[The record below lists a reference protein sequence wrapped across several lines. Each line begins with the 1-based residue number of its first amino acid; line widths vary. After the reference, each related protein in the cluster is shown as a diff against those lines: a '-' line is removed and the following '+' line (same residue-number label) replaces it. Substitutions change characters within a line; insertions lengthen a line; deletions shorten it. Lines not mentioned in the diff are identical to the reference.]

1 MKLDFRGLTIT
12 GKKLFNFLYR
22 PRLLAGTVLC
32 KNFKPEYDTGTVLL
46 DISDHFM
53 NFITIPQPA
62 KTKAAPAPKEARFFS
77 LNNMTNFKNAIGQL
91 SWNDVLSIQNVDE
104 SFDAFWTSFS
114 TMYDLNFPL
123 IKFKFNRNLHSK
135 RDYMTP
141 GLLISRKRKLELHK
155 MAIIDPPTFS
165 TQYKHYRNIFNSL
178 LRASKKLHYDSKF
191 TQFAKNPKKV
201 WEILNEITG
210 SKSNV
215 KTKDIPTINAK
226 GTTYNSPPDIANEFN
241 SFFVKAGQNISEKVP
256 PTTRTPEWFLNPPP
270 TPVPDF
276 DIGSTS
282 ALHVS
287 DIIKSFPNKSSL
299 DIDGLSL
306 KLSKFVRNEISTPL
320 AHIIDLSFTTG
331 VFPTKL
337 KINRTVPIFKSGD
350 TSLCNNYRPIFLI
363 PTLSK
368 IIEKMVATSL
378 TNHLQLNNLLHPN
391 QFGFLRNLSTE
402 HNLLKVFNYIGE
414 ALNGGKYCIGI
425 FLDLRKAFDT
435 CSHEI
440 LLKKLSNLGVRDMA
454 LDWFRSYL
462 SNRMQKVDVNGHLSE
477 LLSIS
482 CGVFQGSILGPILF
496 LCYIN
501 DIFSASDLAT
511 FLFADD
517 TTCLAENNNLS
528 DLIDYVNSELNKLAV
543 WFKANRMAVN
553 VSKTNYII
561 FHTRGKKT
569 DLNGKS
575 VVFNSNDPNSTHVDP
590 NLIQILERVHDNHI
604 DPKMQSFKLLGV
616 FLDEHLTLNKHV
628 NHTTAKL
635 SRALYLLKRVKHFV
649 SPGAMRKLYFSLF
662 HSHLLYCINIL
673 SCTSQT
679 NITRI
684 LIMQKKAIR
693 TVTNA
698 PYNAHTNPL
707 FLELNVLPFD
717 KLITLNRLLF
727 MHAIA
732 YNYAPKTFDN
742 TWITNAERNIG
753 HDLRNNDFFV
763 MPQVRIELFRRFP
776 LYALPHE
783 LNILGENIRLQH
795 NRTTFKI
802 ALTDFLLSSLH
813 DNQPT

>member
-1 MKLDFRGLTIT
+1 
-12 GKKLFNFLYR
+12 
-22 PRLLAGTVLC
+22 V
-32 KNFKPEYDTGTVLL
+32 
-46 DISDHFM
+46 DI
-53 NFITIPQPA
+53 
-62 KTKAAPAPKEARFFS
+62 
-77 LNNMTNFKNAIGQL
+77 
-91 SWNDVLSIQNVDE
+91 
-104 SFDAFWTSFS
+104 
-114 TMYDLNFPL
+114 
-123 IKFKFNRNLHSK
+123 
-135 RDYMTP
+135 
-141 GLLISRKRKLELHK
+141 
-155 MAIIDPPTFS
+155 
-165 TQYKHYRNIFNSL
+165 
-178 LRASKKLHYDSKF
+178 
-191 TQFAKNPKKV
+191 
-201 WEILNEITG
+201 
-210 SKSNV
+210 
-215 KTKDIPTINAK
+215 
-226 GTTYNSPPDIANEFN
+226 
-241 SFFVKAGQNISEKVP
+241 
-256 PTTRTPEWFLNPPP
+256 
-270 TPVPDF
+270 
-276 DIGSTS
+276 
-282 ALHVS
+282 
-287 DIIKSFPNKSSL
+287 
-299 DIDGLSL
+299 
-306 KLSKFVRNEISTPL
+306 
-320 AHIIDLSFTTG
+320 
-331 VFPTKL
+331 
-337 KINRTVPIFKSGD
+337 
-350 TSLCNNYRPIFLI
+350 
-363 PTLSK
+363 
-368 IIEKMVATSL
+368 
-378 TNHLQLNNLLHPN
+378 
-391 QFGFLRNLSTE
+391 
-402 HNLLKVFNYIGE
+402 
-414 ALNGGKYCIGI
+414 
-425 FLDLRKAFDT
+425 
-435 CSHEI
+435 
-440 LLKKLSNLGVRDMA
+440 
-454 LDWFRSYL
+454 
-462 SNRMQKVDVNGHLSE
+462 NGHLSE

-561 FHTRGKKT
+561 FHTRGKKV

-575 VVFNSNDPNSTHVDP
+575 VIFNSNDPNSTHVDP

-616 FLDEHLTLNKHV
+616 FLDEHLSLNKHV
-628 NHTTAKL
+628 NQTTAKL
-635 SRALYLLKRVKHFV
+635 SRALYLLKRVKYFV

-742 TWITNAERNIG
+742 TWLTNAERNIG

-783 LNILGENIRLQH
+783 WNILGENIRLQH

-802 ALTDFLLSSLH
+802 ALTDFLFSSLH